1 MARKKKEQVENNVSE
16 KPKKKKWWLIIIIAI
31 VIIFA
36 LFSCGG
42 NDSSETSDTNDNVE
56 VEEKQEEVKEE
67 DNAEVEEETTA
78 DTADIKSIQKN
89 LKENYDLK
97 GGSSVRNDA
106 TNSWTIETIANANA
120 IDPTVWAEDY
130 VKAYWNKDIKV
141 MWVVNF
147 ANNTTTSINTSDGSM
162 IFITQRDYVEDE
174 EHDAKALGAGTIL
187 ADWVM
192 YHDDNGELVVE
203 RTDE

>member
-1 MARKKKEQVENNVSE
+1 MAKNKNGEVANTASE
-16 KPKKKKWWLIIIIAI
+16 KPKKKKWWVVLIIAI
-31 VIIFA
+31 IVIFA
-36 LFSCGG
+36 LFGCGG
-42 NDSSETSDTNDNVE
+42 NDSENKETADNVE
-56 VEEKQEEVKEE
+56 VEETQEEENNEAKEE
-67 DNAEVEEETTA
+67 ITA
-78 DTADIKSIQKN
+78 DTTDIKAIQKN

-130 VKAYWNKDIKV
+130 VKAYWNEDIKV

-174 EHDAKALGAGTIL
+174 EHDAKALGAGTTL
-187 ADWVM
+187 AEWVL
-192 YHDDNGELVVE
+192 YHDDDGNVVVE